1 MTRLLCLAMI
11 AALPI
16 AAWCVPCRAD
26 DTAYFGAAEYTEPS
40 SVIMRQ
46 TNRPGAV
53 AEIEFNNVDING
65 PDDTGDTE
73 TITYNGISAEV
84 TFGFNV
90 DATGA
95 DSITVEPPEGFVC
108 VPSCTAAIM
117 ERTSATI
124 YLYDNQAVGM

>member
-1 MTRLLCLAMI
+1 MKLAL
-11 AALPI
+11 ALVCALPV
-16 AAWCVPCRAD
+16 AAWYLPCRAD
-26 DTAYFGAAEYTEPS
+26 ETAYFGNTEYIEPS
-40 SVIMRQ
+40 SVVIRP

-53 AEIEFNNVDING
+53 AEIEFHNVDING

-73 TITYNGISAEV
+73 TITFGGISAEV

-90 DATGA
+90 DAAGA
-95 DSITVEPPEGFVC
+95 DSITVEPPDGVVC
-108 VPSCTAAIM
+108 VPSCTATIM